1 MNSKLSK
8 YQNSNISQKMSI
20 DDKYDIINELL
31 SALNKNLKET
41 LKSLDSKKAEKAKDT
56 AKKAQNIAF
65 ALQNCLD
72 VKNGGEIAQN
82 LNYCYRHI
90 RFATQNYLEN
100 DKSNLLTSA
109 HLVSSELLS
118 GWKGMNTSVA

>member
-8 YQNSNISQKMSI
+8 YQKSNIVQKMNI
-20 DDKYDIINELL
+20 DDKHDIINELL

-41 LKSLDSKKAEKAKDT
+41 LISLDKKKAEKAKDT
-56 AKKAQNIAF
+56 AKKAQNIAL

-72 VKNGGEIAQN
+72 IKNGGEIAQN

-90 RFATQNYLEN
+90 RFATQNFLEK

-109 HLVSSELLS
+109 HFVSGELLS
-118 GWKGMNTSVA
+118 GWKGMNTSAA

>member
-8 YQNSNISQKMSI
+8 YQKSNIVQKMNI
-20 DDKYDIINELL
+20 DDKHDIINELL

-41 LKSLDSKKAEKAKDT
+41 LINLDKKKAEKAKDT
-56 AKKAQNIAF
+56 AKKAQNIAL

-72 VKNGGEIAQN
+72 IKNGGEIAQN

-90 RFATQNYLEN
+90 RFATQNFLEK

-109 HLVSSELLS
+109 HFVSGELLS
-118 GWKGMNTSVA
+118 GWKGMNTSAA